1 MGLFG
6 FKSKKEVEQEKDE
19 ARREGARQGA
29 QQAIRQNYAN
39 LSNLSKG
46 SQINFAIPFFDVFD
60 PRLMD
65 TGVPVAVHGTIAYA
79 IEDMDLFQSINKTEG
94 FSDETF
100 QQKLRSTVTKYIK
113 GVVSN
118 APSDAQIPVV
128 QLERKIMEL
137 SDIVQNKVAPQVER
151 LFGIKVR
158 NLDITSINV
167 DKDSRGYRELKA
179 LTADLE
185 KENLMA
191 KHNANLSNFNLQ
203 NELNQDALKAQSALN
218 IDALQR
224 QQELNLGGQ
233 EELQRMQLEN
243 QRETLRIQREEM
255 QRASRLQTEQTFLG
269 AHQANLNAGTVNNAL
284 DNGFNAFKQQPM
296 MGGNMFGQNT
306 LGGGMPQMPGMG
318 GAPQMPGMKAAV
330 PQVSYMLAVNNQQA
344 GPFNREQLQQ
354 LVQQGQFTAQTYVW
368 KQGMANWDFAGNI
381 QELQPLFTAA
391 APQMPSMP
399 PMPGM

>member
-1 MGLFG
+1 MAFFG
-6 FKSKKEVEQEKDE
+6 FKSKKEVEQEKAE
-19 ARREGARQGA
+19 ARQQGER
-29 QQAIRQNYAN
+29 QAIQQNYAN

-151 LFGIKVR
+151 LFSIKVR
-158 NLDITSINV
+158 QLDITSINV

-203 NELNQDALKAQSALN
+203 NELNQDVLKAQSALN

-296 MGGNMFGQNT
+296 MGGGSL
-306 LGGGMPQMPGMG
+306 LGMGAPAMPGMG
-318 GAPQMPGMKAAV
+318 GAPQMPGMKAIA
-330 PQVSYMLAVNNQQA
+330 PQVSYMLVVNNQQA
-344 GPFNREQLQQ
+344 GPFDWNQLQQ
-354 LVQQGQFTAQTYVW
+354 LAQQGQLTRQTYVW
-368 KQGMANWDFAGNI
+368 TQGMQNWELAGNV
-381 QELQPLFTAA
+381 QELQPLFASA
-391 APQMPSMP
+391 VPQMPGMP

>member
-1 MGLFG
+1 MGLLG
-6 FKSKKEVEQEKDE
+6 FKSKKEVEQEKEE
-19 ARREGARQGA
+19 ARREGA

-185 KENLMA
+185 KENVMA
-191 KHNANLSNFNLQ
+191 KHNANRSNFNLQ

-233 EELQRMQLEN
+233 EQLQAMQLEN
-243 QRETLRIQREEM
+243 QRETMRIQREEM
-255 QRASRLQTEQTFLG
+255 QRFSRLQTEQTFLG

-318 GAPQMPGMKAAV
+318 GAMPQMNAQKMV
-330 PQVSYMLAVNNQQA
+330 PQVQYMVGVNAQPN
-344 GPFNREQLQQ
+344 GPFDWNQLQQ
-354 LVQQGQFTAQTYVW
+354 LVQSGQLTQQTQVW
-368 KQGMANWDFAGNI
+368 TNGMAQWAMAGQV
-381 QELQPLFTAA
+381 QELQPLFAGQ